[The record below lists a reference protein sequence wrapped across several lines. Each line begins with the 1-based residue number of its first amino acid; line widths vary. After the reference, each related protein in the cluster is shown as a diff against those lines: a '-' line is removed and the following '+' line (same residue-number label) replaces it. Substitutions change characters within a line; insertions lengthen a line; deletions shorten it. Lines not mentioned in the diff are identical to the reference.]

1 MPYKFTKS
9 QTRFFRFLLIF
20 LIALLLFKLTDYA
33 LSEIADRAAYSD
45 AEAVSAEEWN
55 GVYGKVR
62 SNYPLSESDYR
73 LIFTQTGLGK
83 PAVDA
88 LMSGGRSE
96 EIEDYYDFYTKDKD
110 YLCIREGVLACHEHI
125 TDANGKLESN
135 PPFADLQNGDIIIT
149 LSIHSLGWRHG
160 HAAIVTNAGDGTT
173 AEAVRIGE
181 KSDFGSAG
189 DWQSYPLVAV
199 LRLRDGDKRI
209 TDDIARFAEENL
221 LGLDYALS
229 AGIIGGRDT
238 DKIPVSTQCAHFVW
252 FAYKAYGI
260 DLDSD
265 GGRVI
270 TPYDILHSD
279 SLEIVQIYG
288 NII

>member
-1 MPYKFTKS
+1 MPYKFTKN
-9 QTRFFRFLLIF
+9 QTRFFRFI
-20 LIALLLFKLTDYA
+20 LIALIVLLLFKLTDYT
-33 LSEIADRAAYSD
+33 LSEIADKTAYSN
-45 AEAVSAEEWN
+45 AETASAEEWN
-55 GVYGKVR
+55 GVYRKVR
-62 SNYPLSESDYR
+62 NNYPLSESDYR

-88 LMSGGRSE
+88 LMNDGRNA
-96 EIEDYYDFYTKDKD
+96 EIGDYYDYYTKDKD
-110 YLCIREGVLACHEHI
+110 YRCIRDGVLACHEHI
-125 TDANGKLESN
+125 TDADGKRESN

-149 LSIHSLGWRHG
+149 LSIHSFGWRHG
-160 HAAIVTNAGDGTT
+160 HAAIVTNADDGTT

-181 KSDFGSAG
+181 KSASGSA
-189 DWQSYPLVAV
+189 DSWQSYPLVAV
-199 LRLRDGDKRI
+199 LRLKGGDKRI
-209 TDDIARFAEENL
+209 TDEVARFAEENL

-270 TPYDILHSD
+270 TPRDILESD
-279 SLEIVQIYG
+279 KLEVVQIYG